1 MSNAGPF
8 RGSRAANK
16 QTAPQQDDAP
26 APVRR
31 RQASIDEQPEI
42 IEETFVK
49 EPVSAAPIAPRQDT
63 RQEQAAVYNQPVSQ
77 GPKSPRLGS
86 KNRIFGTIGTI
97 LVILLVV
104 AGIVWAVAQLNR
116 TGVDSTKYQGV
127 FLTNGELY
135 IGKFKPLNGKFIEL
149 TDVYYLKSA
158 TDTNAESAQQQTDL
172 NKDNVQLI
180 KFGDEVHGPEDK
192 MIIATDKIIHYENLK
207 ANGKAVEAIARY
219 KQSNK

>member
-16 QTAPQQDDAP
+16 QAAPQQEDAP
-26 APVRR
+26 VPVRR
-31 RQASIDEQPEI
+31 GQASIEEQPEI

-49 EPVSAAPIAPRQDT
+49 EPVAAAPIAPRQDV
-63 RQEQAAVYNQPVSQ
+63 RQEQAAVYNQPGPQV
-77 GPKSPRLGS
+77 PKSSRFGL
-86 KNRIFGTIGTI
+86 KNRIAGTIGTVI
-97 LVILLVV
+97 IILLIV
-104 AGIVWAVAQLNR
+104 AGIVWAITQLNR

-158 TDTNAESAQQQTDL
+158 TDANAESAQQQTDL

-180 KFGDEVHGPEDK
+180 KFGDEVHGPEDT
-192 MIIATDKIIHYENLK
+192 MIIATDKIVHYENLK
-207 ANGKAVEAIARY
+207 TNGKAAEAIARY
-219 KQSNK
+219 KQSNQ

>member
-16 QTAPQQDDAP
+16 QATPRQDDVP
-26 APVRR
+26 APVRS
-31 RQASIDEQPEI
+31 RQSSIEEQPEI
-42 IEETFVK
+42 IEETFVT
-49 EPVSAAPIAPRQDT
+49 EPVMTAPIAPRQDA
-63 RQEQAAVYNQPVSQ
+63 RQEQAAYEQSVSR
-77 GPKSPRLGS
+77 GPKTPRFGS
-86 KNRIFGTIGTI
+86 KNRILGVVGTVLLI
-97 LVILLVV
+97 LIVV
-104 AGIVWAVAQLNR
+104 AGIVWAIAQLNR
-116 TGVDSTKYQGV
+116 TGVDSAKYQGV

-135 IGKFKPLNGKFIEL
+135 IGKLKPLNNKFIEL

-158 TDTNAESAQQQTDL
+158 TDANADSAQQQTDL

-192 MIIATDKIIHYENLK
+192 MIIATDKIVHYENLK